1 MGVCHSVLTHSPMT
15 ETFPVEIHHQGQ
27 VTTIMAPADQTLL
40 DSITAAGLE
49 IPSSCQAGV
58 CTTCAARLR
67 KGTVAQPDAMGLSP
81 ELIEQGFVLL
91 CVAYP
96 RSAIILE
103 TEQEDT
109 VYELQFGR
117 FQKHR

>member
-1 MGVCHSVLTHSPMT
+1 MT
-15 ETFPVEIHHQGQ
+15 GTFPVEIHHQGQ
-27 VTTIMAPADQTLL
+27 VMTIRAPADQTLL
-40 DSITAAGLE
+40 ASITAAGLE

-96 RSAIILE
+96 RSALTLE